1 MTYPPKDIL
10 TMWDRV
16 NDVLTTGQD
25 AWRADDAV
33 CNAAFR
39 FRLLR
44 NEIIDVIEA
53 SVLAD
58 VTGGTSLTP
67 VVTASTEGDPLDNNA
82 AKETAISTAI
92 PIAGAIR
99 QWAIKTDNDAIAR
112 NMEINAGEFQDMRD
126 TYTADRLRL
135 IHTTG
140 VSNMGELARYGVAQ
154 PALDDLIAKIR
165 AYEAVNPRS
174 IASRWTTG
182 GVEGGEFDEIIRDG
196 MALLNDT
203 LDPAV
208 ERLSGRSP
216 GFVDAYKAARSG
228 LDTGPSHV
236 PPTLG
241 KL

>member
-16 NDVLTTGQD
+16 NEVLTTNQE
-25 AWRADDAV
+25 AWSKDDAI

-39 FRLLR
+39 FRLFR

-53 SVLAD
+53 ATVVDA
-58 VTGGTSLTP
+58 TGKANPAP
-67 VVTASTEGDPLDNNA
+67 VATASTEGSPLDNNA
-82 AKETAISTAI
+82 AKEAAVAAAL

-99 QWAIKTDNDAIAR
+99 QWAEKTDNDAIAS
-112 NMEINAGEFQDMRD
+112 NMNLNDGDLRDMRD
-126 TYTADRLRL
+126 TLTADRLRL

-140 VSNMGELARYGVAQ
+140 ISNMGELARYGVGQ
-154 PALDDLIAKIR
+154 PALADLMDKIR
-165 AYEAVNPRS
+165 AYEMVNPRS
-174 IASRWTTG
+174 IANRWTGENTG
-182 GVEGGEFDEIIRDG
+182 SDLSEIISEG

-208 ERLSGRSP
+208 EGYSAVSP
-216 GFVDAYKAARSG
+216 KFVEMYKGARAG
-228 LDTGPSHV
+228 MDLGPSHV